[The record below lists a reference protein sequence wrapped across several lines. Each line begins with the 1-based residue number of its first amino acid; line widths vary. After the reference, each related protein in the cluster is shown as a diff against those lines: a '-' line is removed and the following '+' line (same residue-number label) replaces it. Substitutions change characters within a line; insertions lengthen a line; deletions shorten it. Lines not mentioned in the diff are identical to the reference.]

1 MEKNIVLIGFMAVG
15 KGRTARELAR
25 QSGRFAIDCD
35 DLIESRSKMT
45 IGEIFK
51 EHGEPYFRRLE
62 RETGQWLEN
71 HVTGTIIS
79 TGGGFVNVPNLKNIG
94 VVVHLYS
101 DFEAIITSIL
111 DHPRAEKKL
120 RKRPLLKSLKKARK
134 LFDSRLPIYRGA
146 ADFEIDVTSL
156 KTAEVARAIQRRLGI
171 APVEKD

>member
-25 QSGRFAIDCD
+25 QSGRYAIDCD
-35 DLIESRSKMT
+35 DLIESFSKMK
-45 IGEIFK
+45 IREIFK
-51 EHGEPYFRRLE
+51 QHGESYFRRLE
-62 RETGQWLEN
+62 RETGRWLEEN
-71 HVTGTIIS
+71 VNRTIIS

-111 DHPRAEKKL
+111 DHPQSQRKL
-120 RKRPLLKSLKKARK
+120 KKRPLLKSLKKARK

-146 ADFEIDVTSL
+146 ADFEIDVTAT
-156 KTAEVARAIQRRLGI
+156 KTSDVARAIIQRFGI
-171 APVEKD
+171 N